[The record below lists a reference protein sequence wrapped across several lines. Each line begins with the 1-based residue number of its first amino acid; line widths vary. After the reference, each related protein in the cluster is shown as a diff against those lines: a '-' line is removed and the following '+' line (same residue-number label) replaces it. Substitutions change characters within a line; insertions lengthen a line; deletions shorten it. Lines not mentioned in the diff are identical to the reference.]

1 MMELNTDPSDEEMQV
16 FLNNRGQAFKRVMP
30 LAMRNLAI
38 AQQRQKERYQL
49 VRGGSWHKPKASFQV
64 GDYVMVK
71 REIKHT
77 MEAKTH
83 PHVLRIF
90 ELRPSGIVVLEG
102 SDAARC
108 TKLVKDIA
116 HCPLPIEDTRL
127 HPGRYYRGKSQS
139 CRGCGLTDKDRSTAI
154 CDGCQQTY
162 HMWCMEKPLL
172 VLPKGAWRCHLC

>member
-38 AQQRQKERYQL
+38 AQQRQKEGYQL
-49 VRGGSWHKPKASFQV
+49 ARGGSSHKPKASFQV

-83 PHVLRIF
+83 PHFLRIF
-90 ELRPSGIVVLEG
+90 ELRPSGIVV
-102 SDAARC
+102 
-108 TKLVKDIA
+108 
-116 HCPLPIEDTRL
+116 
-127 HPGRYYRGKSQS
+127 
-139 CRGCGLTDKDRSTAI
+139 
-154 CDGCQQTY
+154 
-162 HMWCMEKPLL
+162 
-172 VLPKGAWRCHLC
+172 